1 METLDRASLI
11 NSHGATIMQQQ
22 GMSRALSQKPVIPF
36 NFPAAMA
43 ERGGV
48 DTARGERIE
57 ALMARQGWQPSDLAR
72 AMRVHRNRI
81 ADWKAGRPISSPLL
95 ERLAVALEST
105 RLYIETGEG
114 DPVYHRETPPALILK
129 ELADAL
135 GLDGEP
141 ES

>member
-1 METLDRASLI
+1 MEPLDGPCLL
-11 NSHGATIMQQQ
+11 NSHSATIVQTQ
-22 GMSRALSQKPVIPF
+22 GMSRAISKKILVPV
-36 NFPAAMA
+36 NLPAAMA

-57 ALMARQGWQPSDLAR
+57 ALMTRQGWQPSDLAR

-114 DPVYHRETPPALILK
+114 EPYYHRETPPALILK

-135 GLDGEP
+135 GLDDAGD
-141 ES
+141 